1 MGDVEVAAL
10 GGGGD
15 EAMGASDSAAEATV
29 TDDGMVTTF
38 FPVFFFEVLC
48 LLMSPVFWQLGHGDY
63 GVIRLGYAMHARLQW
78 VLFR

>member
-15 EAMGASDSAAEATV
+15 EAMGASDSAAEAPV

-38 FPVFFFEVLC
+38 FLCFFRGVVSANVPSVLAIG
-48 LLMSPVFWQLGHGDY
+48 P
-63 GVIRLGYAMHARLQW
+63 R
-78 VLFR
+78 